1 MPLHVALTHRTTY
14 RYDRAVSLGPTWIV
28 VDLGDGDKVRALKP
42 DATSVT
48 VLEAGWSAARSVDGT
63 LVLTRT
69 AAADRAHAIGTD
81 ADPVMLEIFNN
92 LFMAIAEEM
101 GVTLPTVRKAIKAL
115 IDHRI
120 LKARRAGVGAAWRYY
135 VTAFALLHLD
145 DEFAAALCGITD
157 DE

>member
-1 MPLHVALTHRTTY
+1 MVPRAIGPFQGLDMATRYAFGLI
-14 RYDRAVSLGPTWIV
+14 YDRWKLS
-28 VDLGDGDKVRALKP
+28 DSDRNR
-42 DATSVT
+42 DAF
-48 VLEAGWSAARSVDGT
+48 
-63 LVLTRT
+63 
-69 AAADRAHAIGTD
+69 TD
-81 ADPVMLEIFNN
+81 AHGVYCVYDRQD
-92 LFMAIAEEM
+92 IAEEM

-120 LKARRAGVGAAWRYY
+120 IKARRAGVGAAWRYY

>member
-1 MPLHVALTHRTTY
+1 MAKLYTMVPRAVGPCQGLDMATRYAFGLI
-14 RYDRAVSLGPTWIV
+14 YDRWKLS
-28 VDLGDGDKVRALKP
+28 DSDKNR
-42 DATSVT
+42 DAF
-48 VLEAGWSAARSVDGT
+48 
-63 LVLTRT
+63 
-69 AAADRAHAIGTD
+69 TD
-81 ADPVMLEIFNN
+81 AYGVYCVYDRQD
-92 LFMAIAEEM
+92 IAEEM

>member
-1 MPLHVALTHRTTY
+1 MYCVH
-14 RYDRAVSLGPTWIV
+14 DRQ
-28 VDLGDGDKVRALKP
+28 D
-42 DATSVT
+42 
-48 VLEAGWSAARSVDGT
+48 
-63 LVLTRT
+63 
-69 AAADRAHAIGTD
+69 
-81 ADPVMLEIFNN
+81 
-92 LFMAIAEEM
+92 IAEEM